1 VKLQPIPPIPKDL
14 LEVLD
19 ARFPER
25 CPEPSWDDRTI
36 WREVG
41 KRELIRFLK
50 EEFRRQSD
58 NILERTPS

>member
-1 VKLQPIPPIPKDL
+1 MKLPPIPPIPDEL
-14 LEVLD
+14 LKALD

-25 CPEPSWDDRTI
+25 CPEPSWDDRQVWI
-36 WREVG
+36 EVG
-41 KRELIRFLK
+41 KRAVVRFLL